1 MNNATIIRKLSL
13 QIFLALKKT
22 KSNVIEIIVE
32 MLKLSTPNVKNKNQ
46 GKQEKKSINKHII
59 LFVLFDSSILMLI
72 HNLNYLF

>member
-32 MLKLSTPNVKNKNQ
+32 MLKLSTPNV
-46 GKQEKKSINKHII
+46 
-59 LFVLFDSSILMLI
+59 
-72 HNLNYLF
+72 